1 MSNAALRIFVIEDD
15 EDTRLNLRDILELDD
30 YLVET
35 ASTGAEVL
43 SPERL
48 TNADVILLDRKLP
61 DGTAEELLPKLRGA
75 APEAEII
82 IVTGHADMDSAL
94 CALRQ
99 GASDYL
105 LKPINPEALRASLRR
120 LADRRYLS
128 KRLVEAERLAAIG
141 EAMTGLTHESRNA
154 LARSQA
160 NLRRL
165 ARRLKDRPELLELI
179 DAALAAQDDVQR
191 LFEDVRQYAAPLQL
205 NRQEAN
211 VRDLVF
217 EAWEK
222 LALERK
228 GRDAGLRELPNETNP
243 ICKVDPF
250 SLRNAFRN
258 ILENA
263 LAACT
268 DPLRVDVV
276 FQTAWIA
283 GTSALQI
290 SLRDNGPGFP
300 PESAGRAFDAFY
312 TTKTHGTGLGLAIVK
327 RTVEEHGGR
336 VALGAPKGQ
345 GAEIILTL
353 PR

>member
-1 MSNAALRIFVIEDD
+1 
-15 EDTRLNLRDILELDD
+15 
-30 YLVET
+30 
-35 ASTGAEVL
+35 
-43 SPERL
+43 
-48 TNADVILLDRKLP
+48 
-61 DGTAEELLPKLRGA
+61 
-75 APEAEII
+75 
-82 IVTGHADMDSAL
+82 
-94 CALRQ
+94 
-99 GASDYL
+99 
-105 LKPINPEALRASLRR
+105 
-120 LADRRYLS
+120 
-128 KRLVEAERLAAIG
+128 
-141 EAMTGLTHESRNA
+141 
-154 LARSQA
+154 
-160 NLRRL
+160 
-165 ARRLKDRPELLELI
+165 
-179 DAALAAQDDVQR
+179 
-191 LFEDVRQYAAPLQL
+191 
-205 NRQEAN
+205 
-211 VRDLVF
+211 LVF

-268 DPLRVDVV
+268 DPLRVDVA